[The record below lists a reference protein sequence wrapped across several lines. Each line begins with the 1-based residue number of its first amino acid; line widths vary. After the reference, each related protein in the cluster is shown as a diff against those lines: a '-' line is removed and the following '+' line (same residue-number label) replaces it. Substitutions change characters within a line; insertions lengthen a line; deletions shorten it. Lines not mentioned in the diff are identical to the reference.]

1 MSNLKLIVAA
11 AAALFV
17 AAPAFADRDEDD
29 DNGTHHKKHF
39 DESSDRSDHEDGDR
53 DEDHDRGEGHDRSR
67 HRGEER
73 RFRSEDRDQ
82 IVRYY
87 HEHEDEG
94 DHDDEDREHQIPQ
107 GWRKQIARGQRI
119 PDDIW
124 AHRVPVPPEVVVK
137 LPTPLPPGVV
147 LIRIHNQVVRAVEQ
161 THEVLDV
168 LGLPHPPA
176 PPRIERR

>member
-17 AAPAFADRDEDD
+17 AAPAFADHDKDH
-29 DNGTHHKKHF
+29 DNGKHHKKHY
-39 DESSDRSDHEDGDR
+39 DESSDRGDREDGDR
-53 DEDHDRGEGHDRSR
+53 DDHDRGEGHDRGR

-94 DHDDEDREHQIPQ
+94 DHDDEDREHQMPQ

-137 LPTPLPPGVV
+137 LPTPPPPGVV